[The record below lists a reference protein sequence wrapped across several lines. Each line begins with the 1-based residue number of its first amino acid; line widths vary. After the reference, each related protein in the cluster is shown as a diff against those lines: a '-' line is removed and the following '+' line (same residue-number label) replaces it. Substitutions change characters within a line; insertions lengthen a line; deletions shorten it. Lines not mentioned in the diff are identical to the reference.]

1 MTTALSVE
9 TRRRIA
15 RECRQ
20 LVLSQGRAGA
30 FATLAIAVLYLAILR
45 DVHPRSLL
53 VGWAAAVGLASALR
67 IWLASPSMWRPD
79 EDGDSR
85 AGKPLVCILLG
96 AFCGGVWGVGST
108 LLFPMGQ
115 GELYFVVAFLLIS
128 MPAAAVSSFGAWWPA
143 HAAYVL
149 CNVGPFALYFLF
161 SGEPDF
167 MIAGFAA
174 CLFTVFL
181 LRQGFVISRTIRRN
195 IAQRIALMDMTRTLG
210 EALDRA
216 DAANRAKSTFLA
228 NMSHELRTPLN
239 AIIGMSQLLAEAPDA
254 PAHRELPRSIRR
266 AGQSLLA
273 LINDV
278 LDLSQIEAG
287 KIALHVAPFA
297 PGRLVEDVIDMFGPE
312 AQAKALR
319 LDAVLAPSL
328 PLRFAGDQAR
338 LRQVLVNLVGN
349 AVKFTMQGEVRIE
362 ADVVVDADDVRRL
375 RIAVVDTGPGIRE
388 ADRERIFQPF
398 QQGDDSTTRAHA
410 GSGLGLRISGDLVAL
425 MRGRI
430 DLSSVVGAGSRFT
443 VLVPEAAIT
452 DVAMDEE
459 APPPPAVDVA
469 TDLTGL
475 RVLVAEDNVLNAS
488 LVQLMLEREGCAVTC
503 VGNGADVL
511 ERMRVDAWDVVLM
524 DCQMPD
530 IDGYTAT
537 RQWRVQELT
546 ERRPRL
552 PIVALTAHAMADDR
566 RRCLEAGMDEYLTKP
581 IKRDAL
587 CLALARLAPDAGTR
601 AATQPETA
609 AP

>member
-15 RECRQ
+15 CECRQ

-30 FATLAIAVLYLAILR
+30 IATLAIAVLYLATLR
-45 DVHPRSLL
+45 DVHPRALL
-53 VGWAAAVGLASALR
+53 AGWATAVGLASALR
-67 IWLASPSMWRPD
+67 IWLASPPMWRAD
-79 EDGDSR
+79 ENGDSR
-85 AGKPLVCILLG
+85 AGKPLVCLLLG
-96 AFCGGVWGVGST
+96 ALCGGVWGVGST
-108 LLFPMGQ
+108 LLFPLGHS
-115 GELYFVVAFLLIS
+115 ELYFVVAFLLIS

-161 SGEPDF
+161 SGRADF
-167 MIAGFAA
+167 AIAGFAA

-195 IAQRIALMDMTRTLG
+195 IAQRIALMDMTRNLG

-273 LINDV
+273 LISDV

-287 KIALHVAPFA
+287 KLVLHVAPFA
-297 PGRLVEDVIDMFGPE
+297 PGRLIADVIDMFGPE
-312 AQAKALR
+312 AQAKSLR
-319 LDAVLAPSL
+319 LEAVLAPDL
-328 PLRFAGDQAR
+328 PSRFGGDQAR
-338 LRQVLVNLVGN
+338 LRQVLINLVGN
-349 AVKFTMQGEVRIE
+349 AVKFTERGGVRIE
-362 ADVVVDADDVRRL
+362 ADVVVGPQGTRLL
-375 RIAVVDTGPGIRE
+375 RIAVADTGPGIRDE
-388 ADRERIFQPF
+388 DRERIFQPF
-398 QQGDDSTTRAHA
+398 QQGDDSITRVHA

-425 MRGRI
+425 MHGRI
-430 DLSSVVGAGSRFT
+430 DLSSVLGAGSRFA
-443 VLVPEAAIT
+443 VLVPEAAGT
-452 DVAMDEE
+452 DVATQDELP
-459 APPPPAVDVA
+459 APPAMDVA

-475 RVLVAEDNVLNAS
+475 RVLVAEDNDLNAS
-488 LVQLMLEREGCAVTC
+488 LVKLMLEREGCVVAC
-503 VGNGADVL
+503 ACNGAEAL
-511 ERMRVDAWDVVLM
+511 ERMRVETWDVVLM

-537 RQWRVQELT
+537 RKWRVQETT
-546 ERRPRL
+546 ERRARL

-587 CLALARLAPDAGTR
+587 RLTLARLGPGAGAR
-601 AATQPETA
+601 SATQPETA